1 MFFLFLTSLYMID
14 SRSIHI
20 TTKDPVLSFLWLSYV
35 SWYGYV
41 TFCLPVRQM
50 LVDIW
55 DVSTF
60 CLFETHHYEHSCTFL
75 CWHMFTF
82 LVCISLRVEWVGHMV
97 TLYITFW
104 GIAKLFPKRW
114 QRFPFPSST
123 FENSDCSIL
132 TFTCYL
138 LSVRFSRLS
147 GCDMVSRDFDSH
159 NQLYI

>member
-1 MFFLFLTSLYMID
+1 MFSKFTHILARIGTLFLSMAELCPMVWICYLLFTCSPNAGGHLGCFHVLSVWNTSL
-14 SRSIHI
+14 
-20 TTKDPVLSFLWLSYV
+20 W
-35 SWYGYV
+35 
-41 TFCLPVRQM
+41 TF
-50 LVDIW
+50 
-55 DVSTF
+55 
-60 CLFETHHYEHSCTFL
+60 CTFL

-82 LVCISLRVEWVGHMV
+82 LVCMSLRVEWVGHMV

-123 FENSDCSIL
+123 FENSDCCIL

-138 LSVRFSRLS
+138 LSVRFSHLS
-147 GCDMVSRDFDSH
+147 GCDVVSHCDFDSH